1 MTKEE
6 NISYWIESSDNNAA
20 TMYNLFSSKDYDWS
34 LFIGHLVIEKLLKA
48 YYIKHRDENYPQIHD
63 LLRLADRA
71 GLILSNDQ
79 KDILDEVTG
88 FNISV
93 RYENYKKEFRNKCTV
108 EFAKEYIDK
117 IEEFKKW
124 IKKKL

>member
-6 NISYWIESSDNNAA
+6 NISYWIESSDNNAV
-20 TMYNLFSSKDYDWS
+20 TIHNLFNSKDYDWS
-34 LFIGHLVIEKLLKA
+34 IFIGHLVIEKLLKA
-48 YYIKHRDENYPQIHD
+48 YYVKHRDGNYPQIHD

-71 GLILSNDQ
+71 GLILSNEQ

-93 RYENYKKEFRNKCTV
+93 RYEDYKKEFRNKCTV
-108 EFAKEYIDK
+108 
-117 IEEFKKW
+117 
-124 IKKKL
+124 

>member
-1 MTKEE
+1 LNKEE
-6 NISYWIESSDNNAA
+6 NISYWIESSDNNAV
-20 TMYNLFSSKDYDWS
+20 TMHNLFNSKDYDWS

-48 YYIKHRDENYPQIHD
+48 YFVKHRDGNYPQIHD

-71 GLILSNDQ
+71 GLILSDEQ

-93 RYENYKKEFRNKCTV
+93 RYEDYKKEFRNKCTA

-117 IEEFKKW
+117 IDEFRKW
-124 IKKKL
+124 IKKQL

>member
-6 NISYWIESSDNNAA
+6 NISYWIESSDSNAV
-20 TMYNLFSSKDYDWS
+20 TMNNLFNSKNYDWS

-48 YYIKHRDENYPQIHD
+48 YYIKHRDEHYPQIHD

-71 GLILSNDQ
+71 NLSLTDEQ
-79 KDILDEVTG
+79 KDFLDEVTG

-93 RYENYKKEFRNKCTV
+93 RYEDYKKEFRKNARLSLPKN
-108 EFAKEYIDK
+108 IL
-117 IEEFKKW
+117 
-124 IKKKL
+124 IKSKSSGNG

>member
-6 NISYWIESSDNNAA
+6 NIKYWLESSDNNVV
-20 TMYNLFSSKDYDWS
+20 TMHNLFNSKDYGWS

-48 YYIKHRDENYPQIHD
+48 YYIKHKDENYPQIHD

-71 GLILSNDQ
+71 GLILNAKQ
-79 KDILDEVTG
+79 KDLLDEITG

-93 RYENYKKEFRNKCTV
+93 RYEDYKKEFRKKCSE
-108 EFAKEYIDK
+108 EFAKEYINK
-117 IEEFKKW
+117 IEEFRIW

>member
-1 MTKEE
+1 ME
-6 NISYWIESSDNNAA
+6 II
-20 TMYNLFSSKDYDWS
+20 
-34 LFIGHLVIEKLLKA
+34 LKFM
-48 YYIKHRDENYPQIHD
+48 ICSD
-63 LLRLADRA
+63 LLIER
-71 GLILSNDQ
+71 GLILSNEQ

-93 RYENYKKEFRNKCTV
+93 RYEDYKKEFRNKCTV

-117 IEEFKKW
+117 IEEFRKW

>member
-1 MTKEE
+1 MTNEE
-6 NISYWIESSDNNAA
+6 NISYWIESSDNNSV
-20 TMYNLFSSKDYDWS
+20 TMHNLFNSNDYDWS

-48 YYIKHRDENYPQIHD
+48 YYIKSKNDNYPQIHD

-71 GLILSNDQ
+71 GLELNNEQ
-79 KDILDEVTG
+79 KDFLDEVTG

-93 RYENYKKEFRNKCTV
+93 RYEGYKREFRKKCTAD
-108 EFAKEYIDK
+108 FTKNYIEK
-117 IEEFKKW
+117 IEEFRIW

>member
-6 NISYWIESSDNNAA
+6 NISYWVESSDNNAV
-20 TMYNLFSSKDYDWS
+20 TMHNLFNSKDYDWS
-34 LFIGHLVIEKLLKA
+34 LFIGHLVTEKLLKA
-48 YYIKHRDENYPQIHD
+48 YYIKNKDENYPQIHD

-71 GLILSNDQ
+71 GFILNDEQ
-79 KDILDEVTG
+79 KDLLDEITS

-93 RYENYKKEFRNKCTV
+93 RYEDYKKEFIKKCTE
-108 EFAKEYIDK
+108 EFADKYIAK
-117 IEEFKKW
+117 IEEFRKW

>member
-1 MTKEE
+1 MNKEE
-6 NISYWIESSDNNAA
+6 NISYWIESSDNNAF
-20 TMYNLFSSKDYDWS
+20 TMHNLFNSKDYDWS

-48 YYIKHRDENYPQIHD
+48 YYVKHRDGNYPQIHD

-71 GLILSNDQ
+71 GLILSNEQ

-93 RYENYKKEFRNKCTV
+93 RYEDYKKEFRNKCTV

-117 IEEFKKW
+117 IEEFRKW
-124 IKKKL
+124 IKNKL

>member
-6 NISYWIESSDNNAA
+6 NISYWIESSDNNAF
-20 TMYNLFSSKDYDWS
+20 TMHNLFNSKDYDWS

-48 YYIKHRDENYPQIHD
+48 YYVKHGDGNYPQIHD
-63 LLRLADRA
+63 FLRLADRA
-71 GLILSNDQ
+71 GLILSNEQ

-93 RYENYKKEFRNKCTV
+93 RYEDYKKEFRNKCTV

-117 IEEFKKW
+117 IEEFRKW

>member
-1 MTKEE
+1 MIKEE
-6 NISYWIESSDNNAA
+6 NISYWIESSDNNAF
-20 TMYNLFSSKDYDWS
+20 TMHNLFNSKDYDWS

-48 YYIKHRDENYPQIHD
+48 YYVKHRDGNYPQIHD

-71 GLILSNDQ
+71 VLILSNEQ

-93 RYENYKKEFRNKCTV
+93 RYEDYKKEFRNKCTV

-117 IEEFKKW
+117 IEEFRKW